1 MPLTTEQGR
10 IAAQAADW
18 IISLTGDDPAACAKA
33 RSGFDAWKQADPR
46 HAAAALRMEAMLGQI
61 DAFNGRPARAALAA
75 SDTRRRA
82 GRKTAAATGVA
93 LAVALLAGL
102 AAIGVPSLELAV
114 LMAEVR
120 TGTGEWKTRTLEDGS
135 RITLNSGSAVDLR
148 FSKGQRVVRLLRGEV
163 LVDVARDPGRPFLV
177 QTAEGSIRA
186 LGTRFVVERGGGVT
200 DLAMLESKTEVRGK
214 DLLSPATVVTAGE
227 KVRVTAHGVGLVQTV
242 DPVSV
247 AAAWRH
253 HQLVVQNR
261 PLSEVLD
268 ELARHRRGIIQ
279 YDGRQIAAMR
289 VSAVLP
295 LDDTDRALHLLL
307 SSFPALRI
315 RTVTPYVVMV
325 DAPAS

>member
-1 MPLTTEQGR
+1 MPLSTEQGR

-18 IISLTGDDPAACAKA
+18 IISLTGDDPAARAAA

-61 DAFNGRPARAALAA
+61 DAFNGRPARVALAA

-82 GRKTAAATGVA
+82 GRKTVAAAGVA
-93 LAVALLAGL
+93 LAVALLTGL
-102 AAIGVPSLELAV
+102 TALGVPSLEPSV
-114 LMAEVR
+114 LMADVR
-120 TGTGEWKTRTLEDGS
+120 TGTGEWKTSTLADGS

-148 FSKGQRVVRLLRGEV
+148 FSQGQRVIRLLRGEV
-163 LVDVARDPGRPFLV
+163 LVDVARDPARPFLV

-186 LGTRFVVERGGGVT
+186 LGTRFVVERSGGAT
-200 DLAMLESKTEVRGK
+200 DLAMLESKTEVRDK
-214 DLLSPATVVTAGE
+214 DLQSPATVVTAGE
-227 KVRVTAHGVGLVQTV
+227 KVRITAHGVGLVQTV
-242 DPVSV
+242 DPGSV
-247 AAAWRH
+247 ADAWRD
-253 HQLVVQNR
+253 HQLVVRNR

-268 ELARHRRGIIQ
+268 ELARHRRGFIQ
-279 YDGRQIAAMR
+279 YDSRQIAAMR